1 MITSSPRASAP
12 VANSIIQAGVRC
24 AETICTSC
32 GTPSSLRISTAGD
45 MKSRSL
51 RLPMITATRARV
63 LSGGGASLTILLL
76 PHAGRHNKKK
86 AMSDSPKVIV
96 AAVDLHKGSNLV
108 LKRALESAGSQGVV
122 HVVCVSE
129 PNIANVKPPE
139 ELDAPELTGV
149 DAHKLKDLV
158 DLRVTDYKK
167 AFPEKP
173 PPRAEVHTDAGDPAE
188 KIVAL
193 AAKVDAD
200 AIIVSS

>member
-1 MITSSPRASAP
+1 
-12 VANSIIQAGVRC
+12 
-24 AETICTSC
+24 
-32 GTPSSLRISTAGD
+32 
-45 MKSRSL
+45 
-51 RLPMITATRARV
+51 
-63 LSGGGASLTILLL
+63 
-76 PHAGRHNKKK
+76 
-86 AMSDSPKVIV
+86 MSDSPKVIV
-96 AAVDLHKGSNLV
+96 AAIDLHKGSNLV

-158 DLRVTDYKK
+158 DLRVADYKK
-167 AFPEKP
+167 AFPERP

-200 AIIVSS
+200 AIIVSSHGRTGIRRLIIGSVAEKVVRLAGCTVVVARDKRHERT